1 MDEPPEN
8 PPPEN
13 PPPPPA
19 PVNPPPPNPPA
30 QNDPDWKAPFE
41 ALTATVQTIAEAV
54 SKLAPGDETPVK
66 RPWTHIGSRP
76 RNER

>member
-1 MDEPPEN
+1 MSEPPEN

-13 PPPPPA
+13 PPPTIPPPA
-19 PVNPPPPNPPA
+19 NPPPANPP
-30 QNDPDWKAPFE
+30 NDPDWKAPFE